1 MLTNM
6 KKALLILVAV
16 VALLAI
22 PVAVLRADRDRIIPP
37 SELPAAA
44 QAFIQQHFPGQ
55 TITFAKK
62 EFDNMRTKYEANLDN
77 GTEITFDAKGVWD
90 KVDCQYQAVPAALI
104 PAPIA
109 AAVQQQ
115 FPNMVI
121 TKIDKERHGYDIE
134 LGDELELKFNK
145 NGKLLYID
153 D

>member
-1 MLTNM
+1 M
-6 KKALLILVAV
+6 KKALLIIVATLS
-16 VALLAI
+16 LLAI
-22 PVAVLRADRDRIIPP
+22 PAAILRADRDRIISP
-37 SELPAAA
+37 SELP
-44 QAFIQQHFPGQ
+44 
-55 TITFAKK
+55 
-62 EFDNMRTKYEANLDN
+62 
-77 GTEITFDAKGVWD
+77 
-90 KVDCQYQAVPAALI
+90 
-104 PAPIA
+104 A